1 MKPHLLD
8 TLFLQTTSS
17 TNSYLSD
24 LLSQGTFPHGYCVCS
39 RFQSAGRGQAGN
51 IWESADGENL
61 LFSLLLHTQKFPLDR
76 QFLLSEVVS
85 IAICRF
91 LSRYQISA
99 RIKYPNDIF
108 VGDKKIAGILI
119 ENRIVGKAMQYSI
132 VGIGLNVNQ
141 EVFIQNKATA
151 TSMRSITGE
160 RYHIDALLQSL
171 RHEILDRVDGFSIEN
186 KSECKELYF
195 SLLYRCDGY
204 YPYEADGVRFD
215 AKIVDIADDGMLHL
229 TTDKGE
235 ERKYYFK
242 QVRFII

>member
-1 MKPHLLD
+1 MKTHHTD
-8 TLFLQTTSS
+8 TLLLQTTPS

-24 LLSQGTFPHGYCVCS
+24 LISQGAFPHGYCVCS

-51 IWESADGENL
+51 VWESAEGENL
-61 LFSLLLHTQKFPLDR
+61 LFSLLLHTHKFPLDR

-91 LSRYQISA
+91 LSRYRISA

-141 EVFIQNKATA
+141 EAFMQNRASA

-195 SLLYRCDGY
+195 SLLYRRDGY

>member
-1 MKPHLLD
+1 MKTHLTD
-8 TLFLQTTSS
+8 TLLLQTTSS

-24 LLSQGTFPHGYCVCS
+24 LISQGAFTHGYCVCS
-39 RFQSAGRGQAGN
+39 SFQSAGRGQAGN
-51 IWESADGENL
+51 VWESADGENL
-61 LFSLLLHTQKFPLDR
+61 LFSLLLHTHKFPLDR

-119 ENRIVGKAMQYSI
+119 ENRIVGKTMQYSI

-141 EVFIQNKATA
+141 EVFLQNRATA

-160 RYHIDALLQSL
+160 RYHIDSLLQSL

-186 KSECKELYF
+186 KSECKEQYF
-195 SLLYRCDGY
+195 SLLYRRDGF

-215 AKIVDIADDGMLHL
+215 AKIVDIADDGMLYL

>member
-1 MKPHLLD
+1 MKPHLPD

-39 RFQSAGRGQAGN
+39 SFQSAGRGQAGN
-51 IWESADGENL
+51 IWESAEGENL
-61 LFSLLLHTQKFPLDR
+61 LFSLLLHTHKFPLDR

-119 ENRIVGKAMQYSI
+119 ENRIVGKTMQYSI

-141 EVFIQNKATA
+141 EVFLQNRATA

-160 RYHIDALLQSL
+160 RYHIDVLLQSL
-171 RHEILDRVDGFSIEN
+171 RHEILDSVDGFSIEN
-186 KSECKELYF
+186 KAKCKDLYF

>member
-1 MKPHLLD
+1 MKTHLTD
-8 TLFLQTTSS
+8 TLLLQTTSS

-24 LLSQGTFPHGYCVCS
+24 LISQGTFPHGYCVCS

-51 IWESADGENL
+51 VWESAEGENL
-61 LFSLLLHTQKFPLDR
+61 LFSLLLHTHKFPLDR

-119 ENRIVGKAMQYSI
+119 ENRIVGKTMQYSI

-141 EVFIQNKATA
+141 EAFMQNRATA

-160 RYHIDALLQSL
+160 RYHIDSLLQIL

-186 KSECKELYF
+186 KSECKEQYF
-195 SLLYRCDGY
+195 SLLYRRDGF

>member
-1 MKPHLLD
+1 MKTHHTD
-8 TLFLQTTSS
+8 TLLLQTTSS

-24 LLSQGTFPHGYCVCS
+24 LISQGAFPHGYCVCS

-51 IWESADGENL
+51 IWESAEGENL
-61 LFSLLLHTQKFPLDR
+61 LFSLLLHTHKFPLDR

-91 LSRYQISA
+91 LSRYRISA

-141 EVFIQNKATA
+141 EAFMQNRATA

-160 RYHIDALLQSL
+160 RYHIDSLLQSL

-186 KSECKELYF
+186 KFECKEQYF
-195 SLLYRCDGY
+195 SLLYRSDGY

-215 AKIVDIADDGMLHL
+215 AKIVDIADDGMLYL

>member
-1 MKPHLLD
+1 MKPHLPD

-24 LLSQGTFPHGYCVCS
+24 LLSQGAFPHGYCVCS

-108 VGDKKIAGILI
+108 VGNKKICKIEPLLLRCVALRGVGIALPHYC
-119 ENRIVGKAMQYSI
+119 KASATRYSTESI
-132 VGIGLNVNQ
+132 VLVSRTKMSARTYILVCCIAATDTIRTKPMACVSMPRLSILPTTVCSISQ
-141 EVFIQNKATA
+141 PIKA
-151 TSMRSITGE
+151 
-160 RYHIDALLQSL
+160 
-171 RHEILDRVDGFSIEN
+171 
-186 KSECKELYF
+186 KSEN
-195 SLLYRCDGY
+195 
-204 YPYEADGVRFD
+204 
-215 AKIVDIADDGMLHL
+215 
-229 TTDKGE
+229 
-235 ERKYYFK
+235 
-242 QVRFII
+242 IISSK

>member
-1 MKPHLLD
+1 MKTHLTD
-8 TLFLQTTSS
+8 TLLLQTTSS

-24 LLSQGTFPHGYCVCS
+24 LISQGAFPHGYCVCS

-51 IWESADGENL
+51 VWESAEGENL
-61 LFSLLLHTQKFPLDR
+61 LFSLLLHTQKFPLDS

-91 LSRYQISA
+91 LSRYRISA

-119 ENRIVGKAMQYSI
+119 ENRIVGKTMQYSI

-141 EVFIQNKATA
+141 EVFLQNRATA
-151 TSMRSITGE
+151 ISMRSITGE
-160 RYHIDALLQSL
+160 RYHIDSLLQSL

-186 KSECKELYF
+186 KSECKEQYL
-195 SLLYRCDGY
+195 SLLYRRDGY